1 MVEAGEECS
10 LVVGGAGRVWFLG
23 SEAWRVW
30 SLLVVVGGAEDLESS
45 SSALAVVE
53 AGEEC
58 SLVVGGAG
66 YPVNLES
73 SCHCQVAL

>member
-1 MVEAGEECS
+1 MVG
-10 LVVGGAGRVWFLG
+10 VVGWVWPLG

-30 SLLVVVGGAEDLESS
+30 SLLV
-45 SSALAVVE
+45 
-53 AGEEC
+53 
-58 SLVVGGAG
+58 VVGGAG